1 LPPDPQPD
9 RVIQY
14 FPTTGPVDAGL
25 DHGYDPRQ
33 HAVALVHAVVLSG
46 EPTIVRG
53 GEALDFRWWGRD
65 ELADLRD
72 VWPGTLQ
79 TVRGALRR

>member
-9 RVIQY
+9 RVVQY

-25 DHGYDPRQ
+25 DHGHDPRQ

-53 GEALDFRWWGRD
+53 GEALDFRWWGQD
-65 ELADLRD
+65 ELAGLRD